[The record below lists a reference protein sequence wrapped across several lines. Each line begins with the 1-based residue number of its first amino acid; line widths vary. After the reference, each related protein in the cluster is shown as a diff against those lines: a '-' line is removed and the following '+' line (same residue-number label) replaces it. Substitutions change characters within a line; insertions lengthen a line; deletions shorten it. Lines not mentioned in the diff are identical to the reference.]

1 MTSPGR
7 RDALVLWFFVAFF
20 ALFASGRLAS
30 SDAGEQLRAAVLL
43 AGTGS
48 PGADVAPAGGW
59 VHAPNG
65 RYYEPH
71 DLGNLLLM
79 LPAAKLAMALSPAPI
94 ANQIAYP
101 PVIARV
107 LVSLGCALLSALAC
121 TWLYKLL
128 LFYVPPR
135 RAFLMAL
142 AFPSATIFFA
152 YARAA
157 WDVLGAC
164 AMMCGALYYSVAYL
178 RGLAPEWNAIMLAG
192 TLGAAF
198 TFRYSLA
205 PFLTPAAVYILWSGR
220 SQSTR
225 RATVAAG
232 VVFALIL
239 MPTFAYNFIRTGSM
253 LRPATASAEYL
264 GGANALAGSLPHG
277 TYGLLF
283 SPNRGLFVFSPVLLT
298 ALAVPFVSTRLVP
311 EQRVLL
317 AAYGLGAIGYFL
329 LIAKMAAWG
338 VFGWGPRYLVPILPI
353 LFLMTCF
360 TALAVA
366 TPGRRLI
373 FAAGVLSS
381 VMTFPTAIVN
391 WHLATATWPEALNPD
406 ARLPYQQMAVWKA
419 LGLGLKGQSLPVPV
433 DAAGDPIRAT
443 SAQFPDLLAARLA
456 RRLLAH
462 D

>member
-1 MTSPGR
+1 MTGPGR

-59 VHAPNG
+59 ARAPNG

-71 DLGNLLLM
+71 DLGNVLLM
-79 LPAAKLAMALSPAPI
+79 LPAATLAMVLSPASI
-94 ANQIAYP
+94 ANHIAYP
-101 PVIARV
+101 PVMARA

-121 TWLYKLL
+121 TWLYRLL

-135 RAFLMAL
+135 TAFLMAL
-142 AFPSATIFFA
+142 AFPCATIFFA

-178 RGLAPEWNAIMLAG
+178 RGVAPEWNAIMLAG

-205 PFLTPAAVYILWSGR
+205 PFLTPAAVYVVWSRR
-220 SQSTR
+220 SHSPR
-225 RATVAAG
+225 RAAVAAA
-232 VVFALIL
+232 VVFTLIL
-239 MPTFAYNFIRTGSM
+239 MPTFAYNVVRTGSI
-253 LRPATASAEYL
+253 LRPATATAAYL
-264 GGANALAGSLPHG
+264 AGANALTGSLSHG
-277 TYGLLF
+277 AYGLLF
-283 SPNRGLFVFSPVLLT
+283 SPNRGLFVFSPVLLA
-298 ALAVPFVSTRLVP
+298 ALAVPFVSSRFSP
-311 EQRVLL
+311 EQRVLVV
-317 AAYGLGAIGYFL
+317 AYGLGAVGYSL
-329 LIAKMAAWG
+329 LVAKLTTWG
-338 VFGWGPRYLVPILPI
+338 TFGWGPRYLVPVLPI

-360 TALAVA
+360 TALAVR
-366 TPGRRLI
+366 TPARRLI
-373 FAAGVLSS
+373 LAAGALSAVL
-381 VMTFPTAIVN
+381 TLPTAVVN
-391 WHLATATWPEALNPD
+391 WHLAITTWPEALDPD
-406 ARLPYQQMAVWKA
+406 ARLPYQQVSAWRA

-433 DAAGDPIRAT
+433 DAADDPIRAT
-443 SAQFPDLLAARLA
+443 SAQFPDLLAVRLA
-456 RRLLAH
+456 RRSLAH

>member
-1 MTSPGR
+1 VTSPGR

-79 LPAAKLAMALSPAPI
+79 LPAAKLAAVVSPAPI

-107 LVSLGCALLSALAC
+107 LVSLECALLAALAC

-128 LFYVPPR
+128 VFYVPPR
-135 RAFLMAL
+135 TAFLMAL

-178 RGLAPEWNAIMLAG
+178 RGRAPEWNAIMLAG

-205 PFLTPAAVYILWSGR
+205 PFLAPAAVYILWSGR
-220 SQSTR
+220 GQSTR
-225 RATVAAG
+225 RAAVAAG
-232 VVFALIL
+232 VVFTLIL

-253 LRPATASAEYL
+253 LRPATASAEYIR
-264 GGANALAGSLPHG
+264 GANALTGSLAHG
-277 TYGLLF
+277 AYGLLI
-283 SPNRGLFVFSPVLLT
+283 SPNRGLFVFSPVLLA
-298 ALAVPFVSTRLVP
+298 ALTVPFVAARLLP
-311 EQRVLL
+311 EQRVLVV
-317 AAYGLGAIGYFL
+317 AYGLGALGYFL
-329 LIAKMAAWG
+329 LIAKMVSWG

-353 LFLMTCF
+353 LFVMTCF
-360 TALAVA
+360 TALAVRRPA
-366 TPGRRLI
+366 RRLI
-373 FAAGVLSS
+373 CAAAVLSA
-381 VMTFPTAIVN
+381 VMTFPTAVVN
-391 WHLATATWPEALNPD
+391 WHLATTTWPEALDPD
-406 ARLPYQQMAVWKA
+406 ARLPYQQLSAWRT
-419 LGLGLKGQSLPVPV
+419 LRLGLKGQSLPVPS
-433 DAAGDPIRAT
+433 DAADDPLRAT

-456 RRLLAH
+456 RRFLAH